1 MSIISIGNT
10 TLNTESSLTT
20 PVITDLTVRITKA
33 GLNSWD
39 VYIKSNTGSL
49 EKIGAVAVDWTN
61 VAVSGVSFTA
71 FIPPWPLTGTGGFG
85 AHSFLFADY
94 TGQFFNAGA
103 SEVKILNLIMNNDQS
118 LGSIFY
124 DGSFGSSGAT
134 DNTGVLY
141 TVDFIFQP

>member
-10 TLNTESSLTT
+10 TLT
-20 PVITDLTVRITKA
+20 PKPSQTPIVATDLTVRITKA

-49 EKIGAVAVDWTN
+49 EKISAVAVKWTN
-61 VAVSGVSFTA
+61 VAVNGVSFTA
-71 FIPPWPLTGTGGFG
+71 FIPPWPPTASGGFG
-85 AHSFLFADY
+85 IQSFTIIDSI
-94 TGQFFNAGA
+94 GQFFNAGA
-103 SEVKILNLIMNNDQS
+103 SEVKILNFIMNNNQS

-141 TVDFIFQP
+141 TVDFVLQP

>member
-1 MSIISIGNT
+1 MSI
-10 TLNTESSLTT
+10 LTNIITIPTKET
-20 PVITDLTVRITKA
+20 PRLITPSTDLTVRITKA